1 MYPELSPTA
10 LEVLRKRYFFKDKD
24 GNLIEDTADTF
35 FTRVVDGVTGIEH
48 PDKRGWVAN
57 VAELDRLDDDMYDML
72 RNLRFLPNSPCLMNA
87 GKPYGKNQLAA
98 CFVLPIED
106 DLRSIKQ
113 ADFDSAIIH
122 QSGGG
127 TGFNFSKI
135 RPRGSYVRSS
145 GGIASGPVSFMSMID
160 YSCGQIKQGGTRR
173 GANMGILNVDHPDI
187 EEFIACKNEDGRISN
202 FNISVGLTDKFIAA
216 LKCNDLF
223 ELINPQDGSVAREV
237 HACSIWD
244 SIVESAW
251 LNGEPGIIFLDRIK
265 DTNPTP
271 QVGEQDTTNPC
282 GEQPLLPYEACV
294 LGSLN
299 LSSYVTGFD
308 IDWDLLRS
316 DVRLAVRFL
325 DDMIESSYF
334 PIDKI
339 TDMVK
344 NGNRRIGLGVMG
356 WADLLFKLEIPYD
369 SDHALYLA
377 EDIMAGINAEA
388 KLASQDLAK
397 VLGSY
402 PNWVGSAEWSVGNQM
417 RNATRTTI
425 APTGTISMIADCSA
439 GIEPAFALVY
449 QKNVMRDDN
458 NKATSFLYVDKT
470 FEAYAKRH
478 DFYSEKLMKAVASN
492 RGSLKYSTDTPEW
505 VKKVFEEHQITDE
518 VRDIF
523 STAHDI
529 KPHDHIEMQARF
541 QMHTENAVSKTI
553 NLPHEAT
560 KTDVENAYMFAFNM
574 RCKGV
579 TVYRDGSRKLQVLTA
594 PVQQEN
600 PHDGIC
606 SDCGDTLVYS
616 EGCLHCKSCGF
627 SACAIS

>member
-1 MYPELSPTA
+1 MFPELSPTA
-10 LEVLRKRYFFKDKD
+10 LEVLQKRYFFKDKG
-24 GNLIEDTADTF
+24 GNLTENTADTF
-35 FTRVVDGVTGIEH
+35 FIRVLKGVTGIEH
-48 PDKRGWVAN
+48 PDKMGWAKTE
-57 VAELDRLDDDMYDML
+57 ELDALNVDMYDML

-87 GKPYGKNQLAA
+87 GKPEGKNQLAA
-98 CFVLPIED
+98 CFVLPVED

-145 GGIASGPVSFMSMID
+145 GGVASGPISFMSMID

-216 LKCNDLF
+216 LKHNDLF
-223 ELINPQDGSVAREV
+223 ELINPQDGTVARKV
-237 HACSIWD
+237 RACSIWD

-271 QVGEQDTTNPC
+271 QVGVQDSTNPC

-299 LSSYVTGFD
+299 LSSYVMEFD
-308 IDWDLLRS
+308 IDWGLLRS

-325 DDMIESSYF
+325 DDMIESSHF

-339 TDMVK
+339 TEMVK

-377 EDIMAGINAEA
+377 EDFMAEINAEA
-388 KLASQDLAK
+388 KRASQDLAE
-397 VLGSY
+397 VRGSY
-402 PNWVGSAEWSVGNQM
+402 PNWVGSAEWSTDYPM

-449 QKNVMRDDN
+449 RKNVMRDDD

-470 FEAYAKRH
+470 FKAYAKKH
-478 DFYSEKLMKAVASN
+478 NFYSVELMNAIAAN
-492 RGSLKYSTDTPEW
+492 RGSLECAADTPEW
-505 VKKVFEEHQITDE
+505 VRKVFFEHEITHE
-518 VRDIF
+518 VRQIF
-523 STAHDI
+523 HTAHDI
-529 KPHDHIEMQARF
+529 KPNDHIEMQARF
-541 QMHTENAVSKTI
+541 QIHTENAVSKTI

-560 KTDVENAYMFAFNM
+560 KADVENAYMFAFNLN
-574 RCKGV
+574 CKGV

-600 PHDGIC
+600 PHDRAIC

-627 SACAIS
+627 SACLIS